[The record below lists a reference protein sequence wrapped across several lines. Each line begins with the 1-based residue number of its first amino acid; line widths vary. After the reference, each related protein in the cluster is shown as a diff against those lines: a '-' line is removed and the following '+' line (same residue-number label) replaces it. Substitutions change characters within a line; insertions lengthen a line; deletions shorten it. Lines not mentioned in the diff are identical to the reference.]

1 MAKELVVSEL
11 AKQDLDDIWNYYVE
25 RNLQQTG
32 RNLLQELGKK
42 FSLFLQYP
50 EIGRQRNDLIL
61 YLRSF
66 AVKDYLIFYL
76 PSANQIEIFRVVKGS
91 RNISKLFDEMVG
103 Q

>member
-25 RNLQQTG
+25 RNLQETG
-32 RNLLQELGKK
+32 RKLLQEIGKK

-50 EIGRQRNDLIL
+50 EIGRQRNDFIL

-76 PSANQIEIFRVVKGS
+76 PSDETIEIFRVVKAS
-91 RNISKLFDEMVG
+91 RNISTLFDDMVG